1 PPAQAAPG
9 RAYVTNPDSDRVSVI
24 DTATNTVVNTIP
36 VGDRPVGVA
45 LTPDGARVYAVN
57 VGDGT
62 VSVISTASDT
72 VVATVAMGGSPH
84 SVTVTPDGARAW
96 VYGNGPA
103 RVIDTSSNT
112 VVGTVPGAALVED
125 VAFSPDGTR
134 AYLAEQT
141 AGLLVVDTATLAT
154 LAVRYLGFLARE
166 VAVSPDGSRVY
177 VGTSRNLYVFE
188 TAWNIQVAFVDVPAG
203 VTDLV
208 FSPDG
213 ARLYVGQ
220 YFPGAV
226 VVLNPK
232 GEVWQ
237 VDRPATLAVV
247 ATVPLQ
253 NHTANIDVSPAGDRL
268 YVTVGPVVSEG
279 VVVID
284 TATNTV
290 VTLIPI
296 VAADVAVTAATP
308 PLPPVIEGA
317 TFFTDGTSART
328 AAPGARVSLFTS
340 SGVPGVDYRLV
351 LSRDNC
357 RTVVAVLNHTP
368 RFANSSGV
376 IGPTA
381 GNVPAGT
388 APGRYQVCFRGPV
401 GGTASVTGPVT
412 LDVV

>member
-1 PPAQAAPG
+1 MTFP
-9 RAYVTNPDSDRVSVI
+9 T
-24 DTATNTVVNTIP
+24 
-36 VGDRPVGVA
+36 
-45 LTPDGARVYAVN
+45 
-57 VGDGT
+57 DGT
-62 VSVISTASDT
+62 PA
-72 VVATVAMGGSPH
+72 G
-84 SVTVTPDGARAW
+84 
-96 VYGNGPA
+96 VYLNGPA

-134 AYLAEQT
+134 AYLAEQ
-141 AGLLVVDTATLAT
+141 ARGLLVVDTATLAT
-154 LAVRYLGFLARE
+154 LDVQYLGFRALE

-177 VGTSRNLYVFE
+177 VGTSQTLYVFE
-188 TAWNIQVAFVDVPAG
+188 TARNMEVAYVDVPAG

-220 YFPGAV
+220 YQPGGV
-226 VVLNPK
+226 VVLDPK
-232 GEVWQ
+232 GEVRQ
-237 VDRPATLAVV
+237 VDQHGQRATLAVV

-268 YVTVGPVVSEG
+268 YVIVGPGVSEG
-279 VVVID
+279 LLVID
-284 TATNTV
+284 TATHAV
-290 VTLIPI
+290 VTLVPM
-296 VAADVAVTAATP
+296 VAGDVAVTGAAPAP
-308 PLPPVIEGA
+308 PAPVIEGS
-317 TFFTDGTSART
+317 TFFTDGTGART

-381 GNVPAGT
+381 GNVPAST

-401 GGTASVTGPVT
+401 GSGITVTGPAT
-412 LDVV
+412 LDVI